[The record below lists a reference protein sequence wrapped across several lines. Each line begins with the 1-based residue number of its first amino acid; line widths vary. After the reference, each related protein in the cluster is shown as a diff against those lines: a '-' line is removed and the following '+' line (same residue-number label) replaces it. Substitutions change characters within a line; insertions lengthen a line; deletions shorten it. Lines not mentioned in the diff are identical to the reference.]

1 MSEKK
6 EKAPKAAAAAPAPA
20 ANEGVASKI
29 IGELERVHMRMPKY
43 DGMKVAK

>member
-6 EKAPKAAAAAPAPA
+6 EKASKAAAAAPAS
-20 ANEGVASKI
+20 EGMAPKI
-29 IGELERVHMRMPKY
+29 LAELNRVHMRTPKY